1 MPNHHIL
8 YAGLYII
15 MMTCK
20 LGTKRKKTNKQTI
33 HYTQEVTISYME
45 KQLSA
50 YGYYD
55 TGNML
60 YDSYNH
66 NPVIILDYKILKN
79 WMSQEAYKIFEEY
92 SKTGDFDYPAFAKL
106 SNIKMYPLPYRTIG
120 IGFKLM
126 PAFRL
131 NSLTYKAS
139 GKQYKH
145 VTAGISQF
153 PFMNTAKHQILLH
166 ERLKPIRE
174 EYSND

>member
-20 LGTKRKKTNKQTI
+20 LGTKRKKRKQQTI
-33 HYTQEVTISYME
+33 HYTQKVTLTYKD

-60 YDSYNH
+60 IDPYKH

-79 WMSQEAYKIFEEY
+79 WMSQEAYEIFKEY
-92 SKTGDFDYPAFAKL
+92 TKTGEFDYPAFARL
-106 SNIKMYPLPYRTIG
+106 SNIKMYPLPYKTIG
-120 IGFKLM
+120 IDLKLM
-126 PAFRL
+126 PAFC
-131 NSLTYKAS
+131 LTSICYTQS
-139 GKQYKH
+139 GKSYKH

-153 PFMNTAKHQILLH
+153 PFMHTAKHQILLN